1 MQQYSETLP
10 RHHSRA
16 KRDLDWLDKRRGDGS
31 CDDTMRRGSV
41 NLAYDSYRQGYVVQG
56 VSGAA
61 YRGAGGSGSVLVGRG
76 LTDRHRS
83 GGDGSSSGSS
93 LVEVYRN
100 SMSHMGVGVG
110 GRGGVDDVRRGGS
123 ESPSS
128 RPVHDAYQLGSRG
141 NPYHPDS
148 GIFDKSVLGGG
159 TRADVDGVD
168 GERKSEEAQ
177 GTVGAG
183 IEEGG
188 EKIKEKGEH
197 GKTAKSPVPG
207 SDTET
212 GKDSLEER
220 VKGGGSVGDEAH
232 LTAEGETDGEVN
244 AGAALGKGKE
254 KEEVSGM
261 GEEMQQMLQ
270 ELKNNPKYVV
280 RTRMCDS
287 SDESFV

>member
-16 KRDLDWLDKRRGDGS
+16 KRDLDWMDKRRGDGS

-41 NLAYDSYRQGYVVQG
+41 NLTYDSYRQGYVVQG

-61 YRGAGGSGSVLVGRG
+61 YRGAAGSGSVLLGRG

-83 GGDGSSSGSS
+83 GGDGTSSGSS

-100 SMSHMGVGVG
+100 SMSHMGVGSG
-110 GRGGVDDVRRGGS
+110 GRGGVEDVRKGSS

-128 RPVHDAYQLGSRG
+128 RPMHDAYQLGSRG

-148 GIFDKSVLGGG
+148 GIFDKSVLSGGAK
-159 TRADVDGVD
+159 ADVDGMD
-168 GERKSEEAQ
+168 GEKKGEE
-177 GTVGAG
+177 GAG
-183 IEEGG
+183 
-188 EKIKEKGEH
+188 KETGEH
-197 GKTAKSPVPG
+197 GKTAKSPVPIG
-207 SDTET
+207 SDTEM
-212 GKDSLEER
+212 GKDNENEKVGGVL
-220 VKGGGSVGDEAH
+220 GGGSVGDEAR
-232 LTAEGETDGEVN
+232 LMAEGATDGDVK
-244 AGAALGKGKE
+244 AGAVLGKGKE

-280 RTRMCDS
+280 RTRMCDA